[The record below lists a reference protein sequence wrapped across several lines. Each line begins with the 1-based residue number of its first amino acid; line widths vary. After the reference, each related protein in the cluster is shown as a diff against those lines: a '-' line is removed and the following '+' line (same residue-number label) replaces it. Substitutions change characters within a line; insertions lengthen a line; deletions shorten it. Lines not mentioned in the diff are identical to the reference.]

1 MYLLEDRQDKGTMDD
16 ERKLRHWLRKR
27 EAWVS
32 YDRVFLEK
40 NGRLMSKVLEIRQTK
55 RSI

>member
-1 MYLLEDRQDKGTMDD
+1 MNLLEDRQDKGTMDD